1 MADTVSLSDLE
12 LALIGTVGKELRP
25 LSPAE
30 SGIVSFK
37 RDLLG
42 ITDEMRQKK
51 RDYLL
56 NISTEDIKETASL
69 LLKRWDQ
76 AVITV
81 VSNTEALESASR
93 NIPELKGQIRELPQ

>member
-1 MADTVSLSDLE
+1 MSEEVSKQDLE

-42 ITDEMRQKK
+42 ISDEMRQRK
-51 RDYLL
+51 RDFLL
-56 NISTEDIKETASL
+56 NISPGDVMEAASML
-69 LLKRWDQ
+69 LSRWDKA
-76 AVITV
+76 AVTV
-81 VSNTEALESASR
+81 VSSPDALEAASK
-93 NIPELKGQIRELPQ
+93 NIPELIGKIRELPQ